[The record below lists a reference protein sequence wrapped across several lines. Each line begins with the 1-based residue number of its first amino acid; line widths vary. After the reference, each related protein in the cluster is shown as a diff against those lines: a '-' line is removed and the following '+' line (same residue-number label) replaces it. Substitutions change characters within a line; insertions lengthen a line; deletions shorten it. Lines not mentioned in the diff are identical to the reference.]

1 MSSAPVT
8 RSLSVGAPTCV
19 SDIAQSQIIDR
30 VYLNSWPSKVLQ
42 NCYFVMK
49 LIFESLLFKKPYFLY
64 VFGRAAFPEDAV
76 LHC

>member
-1 MSSAPVT
+1 M
-8 RSLSVGAPTCV
+8 GALTCV

-30 VYLNSWPSKVLQ
+30 VHLNSRLCKVLQ

-49 LIFESLLFKKPYFLY
+49 LIFESLLFKEPYLLY

-76 LHC
+76 LQC